1 MELFEK
7 GYSTKDNGSKH
18 RGYGLYNVKLITE
31 KCRGKIIFKNTSI
44 DNVNYLNI
52 GVLIP

>member
-1 MELFEK
+1 MEVNTEDMV
-7 GYSTKDNGSKH
+7 YTM
-18 RGYGLYNVKLITE
+18 LITE